1 MTGLAEPQ
9 EPTAA
14 HVDRV
19 TSVAAV
25 RRKLRAWRSANQRIA
40 LVPTMGNLHAGHL
53 SLVETAARHAD
64 RVVTS
69 IFVNPTQFGPG
80 EDIGTYPRTPAE
92 DEALLNA
99 QGITSLLFAPSVA
112 EVYPRGTN
120 EPMSVAL
127 PSLAAD
133 LCGRSRPG
141 HFEGVA
147 SVVLRFLNIVRP
159 DVLVM
164 GRKDY
169 QQLVLVSQM
178 LDDLHLDVELV
189 AAATVREPDGLA
201 MSSRNIYLTAAE
213 RGVAPQLYVQLA
225 ALARALDEPAADFE
239 RLRLHAIAQLER
251 AGFAVDYLE
260 LRRASDLGEAN
271 VEDGSGERLLIAA
284 ARLGRARLIDNVPV

>member
-14 HVDRV
+14 HLDRV

-25 RRKLRAWRSANQRIA
+25 RRKLRAWRSAGERIA

-53 SLVETAARHAD
+53 SLIETAAHHAD

-80 EDIGTYPRTPAE
+80 EDISTYPRTPAE
-92 DEALLNA
+92 DEALLSA
-99 QGITSLLFAPSVA
+99 QGIASLLFAPSVA
-112 EVYPRGTN
+112 DIYPRGTV
-120 EPMSVAL
+120 EPMSVVL

-147 SVVLRFLNIVRP
+147 SVVLRFLNIVEP

-169 QQLVLVSQM
+169 QQLVLVAQM
-178 LDDLHLDVELV
+178 LEDLHLDVELV
-189 AAATVREPDGLA
+189 AGATVRESDGLA
-201 MSSRNIYLTAAE
+201 MSSRNLYLTAAE
-213 RGVAPQLYVQLA
+213 RKVAPQLYAQLA
-225 ALARALDEPAADFE
+225 TLARALDAPAVEFEP
-239 RLRLHAIAQLER
+239 LRRDAVAQLER

-260 LRRASDLGEAN
+260 LRRASDLGELS
-271 VEDGSGERLLIAA
+271 VDGESGERLLIAA
-284 ARLGRARLIDNVPV
+284 ARLGRARLIDNVSI